1 MKILLFIL
9 YAIIVIA
16 LVIIGLYCRFN
27 VDYAQ
32 THYLGYKDIRIKTDL
47 YCLVLIAL
55 FFLLGLGFG
64 YIIF

>member
-1 MKILLFIL
+1 MKLALFIL
-9 YAIIVIA
+9 YAIIVIG
-16 LVIIGLYCRFN
+16 LVIKGLYCRFD

-32 THYLGYKDIRIKTDL
+32 THYLGYEDVRGKTDL
-47 YCLVLIAL
+47 YCVVLIAL